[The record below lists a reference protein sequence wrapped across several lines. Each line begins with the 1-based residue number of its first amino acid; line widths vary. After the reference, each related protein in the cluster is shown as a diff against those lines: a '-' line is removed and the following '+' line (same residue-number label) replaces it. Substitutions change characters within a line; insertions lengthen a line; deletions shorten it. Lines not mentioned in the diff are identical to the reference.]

1 MTRRDL
7 AANLYLFGGI
17 GCFLSMLALIT
28 GSPLCGPLFAAGAI
42 LLLAGC
48 AVSD

>member
-1 MTRRDL
+1 MTRSDL

-17 GCFLSMLALIT
+17 GCFLSLLALVS
-28 GSPLCGPLFAAGAI
+28 GSLLCSPLFAAGAI